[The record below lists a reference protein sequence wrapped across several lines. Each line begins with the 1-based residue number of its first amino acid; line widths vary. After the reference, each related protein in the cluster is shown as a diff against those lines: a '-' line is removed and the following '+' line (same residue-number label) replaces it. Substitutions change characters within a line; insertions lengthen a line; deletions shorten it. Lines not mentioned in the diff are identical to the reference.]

1 MRLKRSGSVP
11 QCAGPALQSPGAVVR
26 EVAGGT
32 AGVRK
37 KHDGRVVLEC
47 NKENQNGIAGQSYE
61 KEGSFGGEPRP

>member
-1 MRLKRSGSVP
+1 
-11 QCAGPALQSPGAVVR
+11 VR

-61 KEGSFGGEPRP
+61 KEGGFGGEPRP